1 MRKVI
6 TKKHIEDERKNLNLK
21 SNEMKAWIFF
31 KQILFLNQFVVLFNH
46 NKIFFQKIAYG
57 LMLHGSITPNIGVT
71 GPIFNDED
79 ELI

>member
-1 MRKVI
+1 MI
-6 TKKHIEDERKNLNLK
+6 TKNTLRMNLILK
-21 SNEMKAWIFF
+21 SNEIKAWIFF

-46 NKIFFQKIAYG
+46 NKILFQKFAHG
-57 LMLHGSITPNIGVT
+57 LMLHGSITPNIRVI